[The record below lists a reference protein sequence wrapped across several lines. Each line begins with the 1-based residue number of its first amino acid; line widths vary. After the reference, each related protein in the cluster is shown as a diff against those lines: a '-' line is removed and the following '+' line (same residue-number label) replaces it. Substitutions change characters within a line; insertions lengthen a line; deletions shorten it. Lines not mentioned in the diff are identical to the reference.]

1 MTMNITRTKNKGRK
15 EREGKEEKND
25 WKIRERYSD
34 QKKKRNQQ
42 KTASDLN

>member
-25 WKIRERYSD
+25 WK
-34 QKKKRNQQ
+34 KKGKDILEMPR
-42 KTASDLN
+42 DGVVRFRRF